1 MAATITGSGTWST
14 IASAERP
21 TPQGGTTDERYDYET
36 LVYEDD
42 LSSNKGAFPELEQFL
57 ALMGAAYTIDGR
69 SAAVRLSTML
79 NIYLNRANRVSP
91 ERSYT
96 P

>member
-1 MAATITGSGTWST
+1 MAATITSSGTWST
-14 IASAERP
+14 IATAERP
-21 TPQGGTTDERYDYET
+21 TPQGGTTDERYNYESLIYET
-36 LVYEDD
+36 D
-42 LSSNKGAFPELEQFL
+42 LASNVGAFPELEQFI

-79 NIYLNRANRVSP
+79 NVYLNRANRVSP